1 MGIEENKSENE
12 DKYLDILN
20 ENSTH
25 EIIIKEENLKS
36 NDFESKE
43 IKIED
48 FSQSSFNQVRQ

>member
-25 EIIIKEENLKS
+25 EIIIKEENLES